1 MSSVSRTRREE
12 LERLADEVVP
22 ILLARLADSGLGELE
37 VRGGDWRVR
46 VRRSSGATPQSG
58 PGGSG
63 RGRDRAGRRSA
74 GKASISLSRDVH
86 ALAGQLGTPSANGV
100 SGAPQ
105 PGAGDAGRRGDPE
118 TGRVVVRAPAVGYF
132 IPPDGLATGQV
143 VGRDDVLGHV
153 DVLGVRQDVVASR
166 QGIVSRLFVEPGQAV
181 EYGQELLQIDAVHR
195 AEEPGAERAA
205 TGRGATE
212 SA

>member
-1 MSSVSRTRREE
+1 MSSVTRTRREE

-22 ILLARLADSGLGELE
+22 ILLSRLADSRLGELE

-46 VRRSSGATPQSG
+46 VRRTSSASPRSG
-58 PGGSG
+58 PSSSG
-63 RGRDRAGRRSA
+63 RGRDRASRGSA
-74 GKASISLSRDVH
+74 GKASISVSRDVH
-86 ALAGQLGTPSANGV
+86 ALASQLGTPSANGET
-100 SGAPQ
+100 GTPQ
-105 PGAGDAGRRGDPE
+105 AGGGDAGRRADTE

-132 IPPDGLATGQV
+132 LPPDALATGQL

-153 DVLGVRQDVVASR
+153 DVLGVRQDVVAPR

-195 AEEPGAERAA
+195 AEEPARRAA
-205 TGRGATE
+205 AVRGGGE
-212 SA
+212 PG